1 MLIFLSIPLL
11 LSAAYYIDFYF
22 LKPIEINDRILDI
35 ELITVSSSAGGTSVR
50 KNRRVGCKYQTEKG
64 YQFSTERKRLQD
76 IEVNLKITPVFK
88 TVKTVITSNERI
100 KISSGFNGA
109 NLVLFVVCNIMI
121 LASISYLFI
130 VSDLSQNAKLNLIFS
145 NLFMFLIW
153 LYIVITFEF

>member
-11 LSAAYYIDFYF
+11 LSAVYSIDFYF
-22 LKPIEINDRILDI
+22 LKPIKINDRILYI
-35 ELITVSSSAGGTSVR
+35 ELITVSASAGGTSAHEN
-50 KNRRVGCKYQTEKG
+50 KRVGYKYQTKKG

-109 NLVLFVVCNIMI
+109 NLVLFIVCNIMI
-121 LASISYLFI
+121 LASISYLLF